1 MRAIFY
7 LSGENECLAR
17 LEVLNLLK
25 GKEVERDVQI
35 LVADIKNNYFDRLAL
50 THEVSKFY
58 ISCNI
63 YELDD
68 IFKEI
73 PAENG
78 ICVRVIKIRRP
89 EIKSLELERRLGY
102 ILWKRGFK
110 INLTNPKIVIR
121 VYISRKCYV
130 GYLVHKTYKK
140 QFLERHP
147 KKRPFSIPCVIPP
160 KIGRAMV
167 NITSGKSILD
177 PMCGTGTFLIEA
189 GLMNLEFVGV
199 EAYERIVKGCA
210 KNLKF
215 FNLPVNVIR
224 GDARNLPFKDCCFEG
239 VVTDFPYKRSTKHF
253 GESLIERAIEEIYRV
268 LKDGCRA
275 VLVIN
280 SDIDDIIGEFFE
292 IEGKCYQRVH
302 KSLERRFYICRKTF

>member
-25 GKEVERDVQI
+25 GEEVDRDVQI
-35 LVADIKNNYFDRLAL
+35 LVADIKDYSFDRLAL

-58 ISCNI
+58 TSCSLD
-63 YELDD
+63 ELED
-68 IFKEI
+68 IFKDI
-73 PAENG
+73 PVCNDV
-78 ICVRVIKIRRP
+78 CVRVVKIRRP
-89 EIKSLELERRLGY
+89 DINCLELEKKLGHA
-102 ILWKRGFK
+102 LWKRGFK
-110 INLTNPKIVIR
+110 INLTNPKKVIR
-121 VYISRKCYV
+121 VYVSNKCYV
-130 GYLVHKTYKK
+130 GYLIHKTNKK

-147 KKRPFSIPCVIPP
+147 NRRPFTMPCVIPP

-167 NITSGKSILD
+167 NITSGKFILD

-189 GLMNLEFVGV
+189 GLMNLDFVGV
-199 EAYERIVKGCA
+199 EAYEKIVKGCA
-210 KNLKF
+210 MNLKF
-215 FNLPVNVIR
+215 FNLPRNVVR
-224 GDARNLPFKDCCFEG
+224 GDARNLPFKDDSFDG
-239 VVTDFPYKRSTKHF
+239 VVTDFPYKRSTKSF
-253 GESLIERAIEEIYRV
+253 GENLVERAIEEIYRV
-268 LKDGCRA
+268 LMDDCLA

-280 SDIDDIIGEFFE
+280 VDIDDLIKEFFS